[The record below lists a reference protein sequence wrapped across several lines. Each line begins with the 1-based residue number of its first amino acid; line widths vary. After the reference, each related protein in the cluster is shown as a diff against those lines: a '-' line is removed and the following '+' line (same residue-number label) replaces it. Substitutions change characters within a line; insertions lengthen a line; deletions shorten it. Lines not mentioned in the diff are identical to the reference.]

1 MSQVWRK
8 IHMESKT
15 FQVPAIGCDGCV
27 RTIVS
32 EVGEIAG
39 VSKVEGDVNSK
50 QVTVMWGT
58 PASWEQIEA
67 KLVEIEYA
75 PAMA

>member
-1 MSQVWRK
+1 
-8 IHMESKT
+8 MESKT

-27 RTIVS
+27 RTIVN
-32 EVGEIAG
+32 EVSSIAG
-39 VSKVEGDVNSK
+39 VSKVEGHVENK
-50 QVTVMWGT
+50 QVMVEWSA

-75 PAMA
+75 PA

>member
-1 MSQVWRK
+1 
-8 IHMESKT
+8 MESKT

-32 EVGEIAG
+32 EVGAIAG
-39 VSKVEGDVNSK
+39 VNSVHGDVNTR
-50 QVTVMWGT
+50 QVIVEWSA

-75 PAMA
+75 PAQA